1 MTEAVA
7 TREFT
12 LTRVF
17 NAPRNLVYRSWT
29 DPDDA
34 THWWGPKNFTTPRDT
49 MSFDVRPGGQ
59 WQACMVNDAT
69 GEQFPSSGVYREV
82 VPGERLVFTWGRQG
96 DPEEDKPVV
105 TIELTDQGEQTQ
117 MVFHLVGHLAEGDLL
132 DMEDGWS
139 ECIARS
145 MTHLSR

>member
-17 NAPRNLVYRSWT
+17 NAPRELVYRSWT

-34 THWWGPKNFTTPRDT
+34 THWWGPDNFTTPRDT

-96 DPEEDKPVV
+96 DPDEHKPVV
-105 TIELTDQGEQTQ
+105 TIELTDKGEHTQ

-132 DMEDGWS
+132 EMEDGWS